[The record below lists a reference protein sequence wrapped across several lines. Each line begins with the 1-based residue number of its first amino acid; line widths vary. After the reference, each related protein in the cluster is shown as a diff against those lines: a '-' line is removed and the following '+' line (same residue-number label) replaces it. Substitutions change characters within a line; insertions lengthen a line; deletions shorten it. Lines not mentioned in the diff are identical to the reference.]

1 MLRSIFILSLI
12 IIGGCDQ
19 KPEMVAGTYEMSRP
33 NIRVIE
39 AAFPLYLDSVLDP
52 QAGTMPS
59 PKLERAIHGVVE
71 DFYFNQCVGD
81 SSETWCR
88 LADALW
94 YTVKL
99 RGRES
104 EYYLMVVQHVPQGF
118 VSGRLINWEP
128 REERSIAGP
137 ADVRFSGM
145 YNVRNG
151 ELQQSNLKKQFKITG
166 PELEIMDTLGREAII
181 VRRLWHNG
189 TFNSME
195 RTALSFDQGRLDTLF
210 SSLSPF
216 STEPGSR

>member
-1 MLRSIFILSLI
+1 MRRSTLFLSLVFL
-12 IIGGCDQ
+12 GGCAQ
-19 KPEMVAGTYEMSRP
+19 KHDKVTETHELSRP
-33 NIRVIE
+33 TIRIIE
-39 AAFPLYLDSVLDP
+39 ASFPLHLDSVLGT
-52 QAGTMPS
+52 QAGRSPS
-59 PKLERAIHGVVE
+59 PKLDRALHGVVE

-88 LADALW
+88 LADALL

-118 VSGRLINWEP
+118 VSGRLINWDP

-151 ELQQSNLKKQFKITG
+151 EMQQSNLKKQFKITG

-195 RTALSFDQGRLDTLF
+195 RTVLSLDQGRLDTLY
-210 SSLSPF
+210 STLSPF
-216 STEPGSR
+216 SAEPISR